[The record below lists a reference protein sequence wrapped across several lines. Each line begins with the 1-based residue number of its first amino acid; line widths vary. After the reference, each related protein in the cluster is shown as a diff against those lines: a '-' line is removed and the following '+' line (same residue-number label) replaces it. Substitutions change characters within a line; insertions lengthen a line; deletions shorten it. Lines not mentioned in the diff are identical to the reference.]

1 MKESLTASVWAVM
14 STHDLRYAERT
25 PWPHWADALFWGALL
40 ITSFATLAGL
50 DSDLPDPVRVP
61 FSAGILAVGLAVRWI
76 VGGMT
81 VRVDDTGLFI
91 HLGKVPLLHRR
102 VSFEEIERVEVVKY
116 RPIREFGGWG
126 IRGWGKKKAWTT
138 RGDQAVRLHL
148 TSDRLL
154 YIGSDVPYR
163 LAERIR
169 TIGGIETWEDAA
181 ARGEDGGTTSP

>member
-1 MKESLTASVWAVM
+1 MRTDEA
-14 STHDLRYAERT
+14 RYTERT

-50 DSDLPDPVRVP
+50 DSDVPDAARIP
-61 FSAGILAVGLAVRWI
+61 FAAGILGFGLTLRWV

-81 VRVDDTGLFI
+81 VRVDGTGLLI
-91 HLGKVPLLHRR
+91 HLGRVPLLHRR
-102 VSFEEIERVEVVKY
+102 VSFEEIEAAEVVRY
-116 RPIREFGGWG
+116 HPIREFGGWG

-148 TSDRLL
+148 TADRML
-154 YIGSDVPYR
+154 YVGSDVPYR

-169 TIGGIETWEDAA
+169 TIGGLDAWADEA
-181 ARGEDGGTTSP
+181 ARGEKEETT

>member
-1 MKESLTASVWAVM
+1 MRTDEA
-14 STHDLRYAERT
+14 RYSERT
-25 PWPHWADALFWGALL
+25 PWPHWAEAVFWGAML

-50 DSDLPDPVRVP
+50 DSDLPDTARVP
-61 FSAGILAVGLAVRWI
+61 VATAIIVFGFAIRWI

-81 VRVDDTGLFI
+81 VRVDHAGLLI

-102 VSFEEIERVEVVKY
+102 VSFEEIERLEVVRY

-126 IRGWGKKKAWTT
+126 IRGWGKKKAWTA

-148 TSDRLL
+148 TDERQL
-154 YIGSDVPYR
+154 YVGSDVPYR

-169 TIGGIETWEDAA
+169 TIGGIGASAPRLRAEPRA
-181 ARGEDGGTTSP
+181 